1 MRILSMALGLLLI
14 SSCQRNMIP
23 QDVGTEVGRWQI
35 TQAGPKPGNTSQD
48 SLATR
53 YWHRVKSLLPND
65 LLEEYVTSLRLY
77 TDGPQ
82 EDLGGLNQLD
92 ESNQYW
98 QLDLDTADINF
109 HNLDSGFVLDYTH
122 TLIHEFGHLLTLNAT
137 QVEPTE
143 DLRQDD
149 ARGYLTSEGYALQS
163 SYLGKFVDRFWPMN
177 FLTQW
182 DKIDGIRN
190 ESRRADKL
198 YTFYLENSGRFVT
211 DYAAENPEEDIAES
225 WAFFVLS
232 DKPLA
237 NELKAEKVLFF
248 YQFQE
253 LVQMRNS
260 IRSKITS
267 LPKDY
272 LGAYQSIEDY

>member
-1 MRILSMALGLLLI
+1 MRLLSLALGLFLI
-14 SSCQRNMIP
+14 SSCQRDMVP
-23 QDVGTEVGRWQI
+23 VETGTEVGNWQI
-35 TQAGPKPGNTSQD
+35 TQSGPVMHNKGEG

-53 YWHRVKSLLPND
+53 YWKKVKWLLPND
-65 LLEEYVTSLRLY
+65 LLDAYVTSLRLY

-92 ESNQYW
+92 ESNKYW

-109 HNLDSGFVLDYTH
+109 HNTDSVFVLDYTH

-137 QVEPTE
+137 QVAPT
-143 DLRQDD
+143 DDMRQDD
-149 ARGYLTSEGYALQS
+149 AKGYLTSEGYANKS
-163 SYLGKFVDRFWPMN
+163 SYLGKFVDRFWPID
-177 FLTQW
+177 FLSRW
-182 DKIDGIRN
+182 DKIDGMRN
-190 ESRRADKL
+190 ETRRADKL
-198 YTFYLENSGRFVT
+198 YTFYLENSNRFVT

-232 DKPLA
+232 DKPA
-237 NELKAEKVLFF
+237 TSDIKAQKVQFF
-248 YQFQE
+248 YQFKE
-253 LVQMRNS
+253 LIQMRDS

-272 LGAYQSIEDY
+272 LNAYRSIEVY

>member
-1 MRILSMALGLLLI
+1 
-14 SSCQRNMIP
+14 MIP

-35 TQAGPKPGNTSQD
+35 SLAELKPGNTPQD

-53 YWHRVKSLLPND
+53 YWLQVKSLLPND

-92 ESNQYW
+92 ESNKYW

-143 DLRQDD
+143 DMRQDD
-149 ARGYLTSEGYALQS
+149 AKGYLTSEGYARKS
-163 SYLGKFVDRFWPMN
+163 SYLGKYVDRFWPMD
-177 FLTQW
+177 FLMRW
-182 DKIDGIRN
+182 DKIDQIKN

-198 YTFYLENSGRFVT
+198 YTFYLENSERFVT

-232 DKPLA
+232 DKPVT
-237 NELKAEKVLFF
+237 NELKARKVLFF
-248 YQFQE
+248 YQFEE
-253 LVQMRNS
+253 LVKMRNS

-267 LPKDY
+267 LPTDY
-272 LGAYQSIEDY
+272 LNAYQIANND